1 MIWLDIARRTI
12 AVIILKVTGIFVGGA
27 VIGLEVADAV
37 AMAAFAGLMDVGQ
50 ELSRS
55 YLSDGRLDPEEIN
68 KSFGKIADSSNKGKP
83 AEAVE
88 APKDPENF

>member
-1 MIWLDIARRTI
+1 MGIWLDIARRTV

-27 VIGLEVADAV
+27 VIGLEVRDAI

-55 YLSDGRLDPEEIN
+55 YLSDGKLDPEEIN
-68 KSFGKIADSSNKGKP
+68 KSFGKIADSSTKNKGDK
-83 AEAVE
+83 A
-88 APKDPENF
+88 

>member
-1 MIWLDIARRTI
+1 MKIWLDIARRTV
-12 AVIILKVTGIFVGGA
+12 AVIVLKVTGIFVGGA
-27 VIGLEVADAV
+27 VIGLEVRDAI

-68 KSFGKIADSSNKGKP
+68 KSFGKIADSSTKGKGDK
-83 AEAVE
+83 A
-88 APKDPENF
+88 